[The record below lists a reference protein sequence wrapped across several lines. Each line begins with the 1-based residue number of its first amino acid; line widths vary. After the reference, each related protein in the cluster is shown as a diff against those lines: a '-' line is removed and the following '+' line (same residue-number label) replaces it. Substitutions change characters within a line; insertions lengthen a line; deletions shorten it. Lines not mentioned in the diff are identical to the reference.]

1 MNIMESKK
9 ENKVLMMCLCSL
21 FTALIA
27 VGAFLKI
34 PIPLV
39 PITLQ
44 GLFTILAALL
54 LGAKWGTLSV
64 LLYIV
69 IGLLGVPIFT
79 QGGGISYIFIPTFGY
94 LLGYILGTFINAKIV
109 HKTDT
114 PSYLRIFAANF
125 TGVLAVYTVGVPY
138 FFMASELWGN
148 GTTMKIL
155 FLNCFLFT
163 IPGDILKCFIGT
175 LLGKRLIPLTAKYR
189 N

>member
-1 MNIMESKK
+1 MNTSKK

-34 PIPLV
+34 PIPFV

-64 LLYIV
+64 VLYV
-69 IGLLGVPIFT
+69 AIGLAGVPIFT

-94 LLGYILGTFINAKIV
+94 LLGYILGTFINAKIA
-109 HKTDT
+109 HKTDH

-125 TGVLAVYTVGVPY
+125 IGVLAVYAVGVLY
-138 FFMASELWGN
+138 FYMASELWGN

-163 IPGDILKCFIGT
+163 LPGDILKCLVGT
-175 LLGKRLIPLTAKYR
+175 VLGKRLIPLTAKYR
-189 N
+189 S